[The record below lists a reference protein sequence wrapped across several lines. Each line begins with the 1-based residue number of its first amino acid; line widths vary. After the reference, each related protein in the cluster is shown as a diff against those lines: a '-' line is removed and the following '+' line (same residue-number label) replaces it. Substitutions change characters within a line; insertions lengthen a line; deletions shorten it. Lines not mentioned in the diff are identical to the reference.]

1 VLFGLLFD
9 VENPK
14 KVGEEHRQADAGEGG
29 IFGCHTNQREPSKT
43 S

>member
-1 VLFGLLFD
+1 LLFD

-14 KVGEEHRQADAGEGG
+14 KVGEEHRQVDAGEGDT
-29 IFGCHTNQREPSKT
+29 FGCHSNMREPSKT